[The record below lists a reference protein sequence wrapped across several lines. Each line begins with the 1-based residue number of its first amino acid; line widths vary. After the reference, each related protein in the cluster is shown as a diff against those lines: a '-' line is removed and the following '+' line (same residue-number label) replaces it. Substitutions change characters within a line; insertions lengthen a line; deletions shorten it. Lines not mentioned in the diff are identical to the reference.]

1 MGTGRW
7 RGRWAMVASGIGGH
21 SEKEAMQTLIP
32 VSSGPMVG
40 RWKRIGQLGQEE
52 CAARHLFL
60 LVGEGLMS
68 ALWVHT
74 FVCVCLCVCV
84 WWRDL
89 GAWISHRDDLTLSN
103 SVLTHPQRNEWGGIC
118 RRRKPGISQQ
128 YVITPIVRAQLYSF
142 ERTQSAIV

>member
-1 MGTGRW
+1 
-7 RGRWAMVASGIGGH
+7 MVASGIGGH

-40 RWKRIGQLGQEE
+40 RWKRIGQFGQEE

-74 FVCVCLCVCV
+74 FVCVCVFVCVC
-84 WWRDL
+84 
-89 GAWISHRDDLTLSN
+89 GGEISGHGSHIEMISH
-103 SVLTHPQRNEWGGIC
+103 
-118 RRRKPGISQQ
+118 
-128 YVITPIVRAQLYSF
+128 
-142 ERTQSAIV
+142 